1 MYKSRC
7 GYVRS
12 LYPSMKCCIT
22 QVRVGIMKT
31 KTSIVIAE
39 DQTLVRQG
47 LRSLLAEGDQYEVVG
62 EAEDGLEA
70 IRTVARLKP
79 DLVLLDLAMPRM
91 NGISAIKA
99 IKHQQ
104 PETKIIA
111 ITFHTSDEY
120 ILAAFESGADGYC
133 LKNDTH
139 ANLLLALKRVMA
151 GKRYISPEVSDKILN
166 GYLEGSRAV
175 KPESAWE
182 TLTSREMEI
191 LKLVGEGYTSP
202 EIADFLCISPKTVD
216 KHRSNMMRKLDLHSA
231 AALTAYALEK
241 GLISQSQIRK

>member
-1 MYKSRC
+1 MAS
-7 GYVRS
+7 
-12 LYPSMKCCIT
+12 
-22 QVRVGIMKT
+22 KT
-31 KTSIVIAE
+31 RIVIAE

-47 LRSLLAEGDQYEVVG
+47 LKSLLAEGDQYEVVG

-70 IRTVARLKP
+70 IRSVARLKP
-79 DLVLLDLAMPRM
+79 DLVLLDLAMPKM
-91 NGISAIKA
+91 NGISAIKE
-99 IKHQQ
+99 IKQQQ
-104 PETKIIA
+104 PETKIVA

-151 GKRYISPEVSDKILN
+151 GKRYVSPEVSDKMLN
-166 GYLEGSRAV
+166 GYMAGSRAL
-175 KPESAWE
+175 KAESAWE
-182 TLTSREMEI
+182 TLTQRELEI

-202 EIADFLCISPKTVD
+202 EIADYLCISPKTVD
-216 KHRSNMMRKLDLHSA
+216 KHRSNIMRKLDLHSA

-241 GLISQSQIRK
+241 GLIDQSQIRK

>member
-1 MYKSRC
+1 MES
-7 GYVRS
+7 
-12 LYPSMKCCIT
+12 
-22 QVRVGIMKT
+22 KT
-31 KTSIVIAE
+31 RIVIVE

-47 LRSLLAEGDQYEVVG
+47 LKSLLAEGDQYEVVG

-70 IRTVARLKP
+70 IRTVAKLRP

-99 IKHQQ
+99 IKQQQ

-139 ANLLLALKRVMA
+139 ANLLLALKRVMS

-166 GYLEGSRAV
+166 GYLKGSRAV

-182 TLTSREMEI
+182 TLTPREMEI

-241 GLISQSQIRK
+241 GLISQNQIRK

>member
-1 MYKSRC
+1 MVS
-7 GYVRS
+7 
-12 LYPSMKCCIT
+12 
-22 QVRVGIMKT
+22 KT
-31 KTSIVIAE
+31 RIVIAE

-47 LRSLLAEGDQYEVVG
+47 LKSLLAEGDQYEVVG

-70 IRTVARLKP
+70 IRSVARLKP
-79 DLVLLDLAMPRM
+79 DLVLLDLAMPKM
-91 NGISAIKA
+91 NGISAIKE
-99 IKHQQ
+99 IKQQQ
-104 PETKIIA
+104 PETKIVA

-151 GKRYISPEVSDKILN
+151 GKRYVSPEVSDKMLN
-166 GYLEGSRAV
+166 GYMAGSRAL
-175 KPESAWE
+175 KSESAWE
-182 TLTSREMEI
+182 TLTQRELEV

-202 EIADFLCISPKTVD
+202 EIADYLCISPKTVD
-216 KHRSNMMRKLDLHSA
+216 KHRSNIMRKLDLHSA

-241 GLISQSQIRK
+241 GLIDQRQILK

>member
-1 MYKSRC
+1 MKSK
-7 GYVRS
+7 V
-12 LYPSMKCCIT
+12 
-22 QVRVGIMKT
+22 
-31 KTSIVIAE
+31 SIVIAE

-47 LRSLLAEGDQYEVVG
+47 LKSLLAEGDQYEVVG

-70 IRTVARLKP
+70 IRRVAKLKP

-99 IKHQQ
+99 IKQQQ

-151 GKRYISPEVSDKILN
+151 GKRYISPEVTDKILD

-182 TLTSREMEI
+182 TLTGREMEI

-241 GLISQSQIRK
+241 GLISQNQIRKSQQTKK

>member
-1 MYKSRC
+1 MKSKAR
-7 GYVRS
+7 
-12 LYPSMKCCIT
+12 
-22 QVRVGIMKT
+22 
-31 KTSIVIAE
+31 IVIAE

-47 LRSLLAEGDQYEVVG
+47 LKSLLAEGDQYEVVG

-70 IRTVARLKP
+70 IRRVAKLKP

-99 IKHQQ
+99 IKQQQ

-139 ANLLLALKRVMA
+139 ANLLLALKRVMD

-166 GYLEGSRAV
+166 GYLEGRRTV

-182 TLTSREMEI
+182 TLTPREMEI

-241 GLISQSQIRK
+241 GLISQNQIRK

>member
-1 MYKSRC
+1 MRC
-7 GYVRS
+7 G
-12 LYPSMKCCIT
+12 IT
-22 QVRVGIMKT
+22 QMRVGIMKT
-31 KTSIVIAE
+31 KMRIVIAE

-47 LRSLLAEGDQYEVVG
+47 LKSLLAEGDQYDVVG

-70 IRTVARLKP
+70 IRSVAKLKP
-79 DLVLLDLAMPRM
+79 DLLLLDLAMPRM

-99 IKHQQ
+99 IKQQQ

-151 GKRYISPEVSDKILN
+151 GKRYISPEVSDKLLD
-166 GYLEGSRAV
+166 GYLEGSRTV
-175 KPESAWE
+175 KSESAWE
-182 TLTSREMEI
+182 TLTPREMEI

-202 EIADFLCISPKTVD
+202 EIADFLCISSKTVD
-216 KHRSNMMRKLDLHSA
+216 KHRSNIMRKLDLHSA

-241 GLISQSQIRK
+241 GVISQSQIRK

>member
-1 MYKSRC
+1 MKSKAR
-7 GYVRS
+7 
-12 LYPSMKCCIT
+12 
-22 QVRVGIMKT
+22 
-31 KTSIVIAE
+31 IVIAE

-47 LRSLLAEGDQYEVVG
+47 LKSLLAEGDQYDVVG

-70 IRTVARLKP
+70 IRGVAKLKP
-79 DLVLLDLAMPRM
+79 DLLLLDLAMPRM

-99 IKHQQ
+99 IKQQQ

-182 TLTSREMEI
+182 TLTAREMEI

-241 GLISQSQIRK
+241 GLVSQNQIRK

>member
-1 MYKSRC
+1 VLYNPDEETGLMKSK
-7 GYVRS
+7 VR
-12 LYPSMKCCIT
+12 
-22 QVRVGIMKT
+22 
-31 KTSIVIAE
+31 IVIAE

-47 LRSLLAEGDQYEVVG
+47 LKSLLAEGDQYEVVG

-70 IRTVARLKP
+70 IRRVAKLKP

-99 IKHQQ
+99 IKQQ
-104 PETKIIA
+104 QAETKIIA

-151 GKRYISPEVSDKILN
+151 GKRYISPEVSDKILD

-182 TLTSREMEI
+182 TLTPREMEI

-241 GLISQSQIRK
+241 GLIIQNQIRK

>member
-1 MYKSRC
+1 MKSKAR
-7 GYVRS
+7 
-12 LYPSMKCCIT
+12 
-22 QVRVGIMKT
+22 
-31 KTSIVIAE
+31 IVIAE

-47 LRSLLAEGDQYEVVG
+47 LKSLLAEGDQYEVVG

-70 IRTVARLKP
+70 IRRVAKLKP

-99 IKHQQ
+99 IKQQQ

-139 ANLLLALKRVMA
+139 ANLLLALKRVMD

-166 GYLEGSRAV
+166 GYLEGSRTV

-182 TLTSREMEI
+182 TLTPREMEI

-241 GLISQSQIRK
+241 GLISPNQIRK

>member
-1 MYKSRC
+1 MKSKAR
-7 GYVRS
+7 
-12 LYPSMKCCIT
+12 
-22 QVRVGIMKT
+22 
-31 KTSIVIAE
+31 IVIAE

-47 LRSLLAEGDQYEVVG
+47 LKSLLAEGDQYEVVG

-70 IRTVARLKP
+70 IRRVAKLKP

-99 IKHQQ
+99 IKQQQ

-120 ILAAFESGADGYC
+120 ILAAFESGAEGYC

-166 GYLEGSRAV
+166 GYLEGSRAL

-182 TLTSREMEI
+182 TLTPREMEI

-241 GLISQSQIRK
+241 GLISQNQIRK

>member
-1 MYKSRC
+1 MES
-7 GYVRS
+7 
-12 LYPSMKCCIT
+12 
-22 QVRVGIMKT
+22 KT
-31 KTSIVIAE
+31 GIVIVE

-47 LRSLLAEGDQYEVVG
+47 LKSLLAEGDQYEVVG

-70 IRTVARLKP
+70 IRTVAKLKP

-99 IKHQQ
+99 IKQQQ

-120 ILAAFESGADGYC
+120 ILAAFESGVDGYC

-166 GYLEGSRAV
+166 GYLEGSRTV
-175 KPESAWE
+175 KSESTWE
-182 TLTSREMEI
+182 TLTQREREV

-202 EIADFLCISPKTVD
+202 EIADLLCISPKTVD
-216 KHRSNMMRKLDLHSA
+216 KHRSNIMHKLDLHSA
-231 AALTAYALEK
+231 TALTAYALEK
-241 GLISQSQIRK
+241 GLINRNQIRKSQQTKK